1 MLKRRVQEEREL
13 PSVDAAPITSSVIPA
28 IDAIVAEIAVRE
40 VLSGSEIVDRLLDL
54 RLLAV
59 ADEVFANCR

>member
-1 MLKRRVQEEREL
+1 MLKRRVQEEREA
-13 PSVDAAPITSSVIPA
+13 SSADAAPITSSVIPA

-59 ADEVFANCR
+59 ADEVFANSR